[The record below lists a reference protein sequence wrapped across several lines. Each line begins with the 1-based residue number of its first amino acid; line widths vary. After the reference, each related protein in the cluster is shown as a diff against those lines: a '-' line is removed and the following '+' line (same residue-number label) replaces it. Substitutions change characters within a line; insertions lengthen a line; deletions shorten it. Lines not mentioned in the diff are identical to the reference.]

1 MKKNTNPVCHTQ
13 ILFSQHTTDSTCH
26 TEPLGEVSNS
36 TCHTERREVSHN
48 TESKRD
54 FSPTAQNDKIVTCHT
69 ERSEVSTTTYKPS
82 GIEWLGEI
90 PQGWEIKK
98 LKYIGEIFGGVTGKT
113 IKDFSKEYKLN
124 FKPYITFTNVC
135 NNAVINPD
143 LMEYVFIDSKEKQNK
158 VLKNDIL
165 FLQSSE
171 TFEDVGKSAIYLN
184 DDEVYLNTFCKG
196 FRIEREAY
204 PMYLNY
210 LLSSLS
216 YKRYFMSVC
225 SGFTRINLRQEHFL
239 DIPLI
244 LPPLQEQKE
253 IAEFLDKKCEKIQN
267 YINKKQKLITL
278 LQEKKQALINEAVC
292 GRVACSRDFSPTAQ
306 NDKIVTCHT
315 EPLGEVSTTAY
326 KPSGIE
332 WLGEIPQGWEIKK
345 AKGIFKEV
353 KRSVE
358 DNDEIIT
365 CFRDGVVTLRKN
377 RRTEGFTNS
386 LKEIGYQGIR
396 VNDLVIHSMDAFA
409 GAIGV
414 SDSNGKATPVYVVC
428 VPRYDD
434 LADNKYYAYLL
445 RNMANSGFILSLA
458 KGIRERSTEFKYNDF
473 ADLKIPLP
481 PLHKQKEIAA
491 FLDSKVAQIN
501 SVIEKTKRQIELVK
515 EYKNTLIN
523 EAVCG
528 RINFLEGIL
537 NE

>member
-1 MKKNTNPVCHTQ
+1 MRV
-13 ILFSQHTTDSTCH
+13 
-26 TEPLGEVSNS
+26 
-36 TCHTERREVSHN
+36 
-48 TESKRD
+48 
-54 FSPTAQNDKIVTCHT
+54 
-69 ERSEVSTTTYKPS
+69 YKPS
-82 GIEWLGEI
+82 GIKWLGEI

-184 DDEVYLNTFCKG
+184 NDEVYLNTFCKG

-253 IAEFLDKKCEKIQN
+253 IAEFLDSKCEKIQN
-267 YINKKQKLITL
+267 YIEKKQMLITL
-278 LQEKKQALINEAVC
+278 LQEKKQALINEVVTKGLNPNIEFKNSEIEYLGLIPHHWEVVKVKYIATTNIGLVYDPSEIATNENVGYPVLRANNIQNGKIDYKDVIYVAKKIDDKQLAISGDLLMCVRNGSENLLGKTAKIENNNFSFGAFTAIIRSDLNNYLYWIFQTEMLKKSISSFIVSIGIGQISQDDIKNFKIPLPPLQEQKQIANFLDKKCEKINSAIEKTKRQIKLIKEYKNTLINEAVC

-306 NDKIVTCHT
+306 NDK
-315 EPLGEVSTTAY
+315 
-326 KPSGIE
+326 
-332 WLGEIPQGWEIKK
+332 KK
-345 AKGIFKEV
+345 
-353 KRSVE
+353 
-358 DNDEIIT
+358 N
-365 CFRDGVVTLRKN
+365 
-377 RRTEGFTNS
+377 
-386 LKEIGYQGIR
+386 
-396 VNDLVIHSMDAFA
+396 
-409 GAIGV
+409 
-414 SDSNGKATPVYVVC
+414 
-428 VPRYDD
+428 
-434 LADNKYYAYLL
+434 
-445 RNMANSGFILSLA
+445 
-458 KGIRERSTEFKYNDF
+458 
-473 ADLKIPLP
+473 
-481 PLHKQKEIAA
+481 
-491 FLDSKVAQIN
+491 
-501 SVIEKTKRQIELVK
+501 
-515 EYKNTLIN
+515 
-523 EAVCG
+523 
-528 RINFLEGIL
+528 
-537 NE
+537 

>member
-1 MKKNTNPVCHTQ
+1 MRV
-13 ILFSQHTTDSTCH
+13 
-26 TEPLGEVSNS
+26 
-36 TCHTERREVSHN
+36 
-48 TESKRD
+48 
-54 FSPTAQNDKIVTCHT
+54 
-69 ERSEVSTTTYKPS
+69 YKPS

-278 LQEKKQALINEAVC
+278 LQEKKQALINEV
-292 GRVACSRDFSPTAQ
+292 
-306 NDKIVTCHT
+306 VTKGLNPNI
-315 EPLGEVSTTAY
+315 EF
-326 KPSGIE
+326 KNSGIAY
-332 WLGEIPQGWEIKK
+332 LGLIPHHWEV
-345 AKGIFKEV
+345 A
-353 KRSVE
+353 RSGLIYKNISSGTTPQS
-358 DNDEIIT
+358 DNDEYY
-365 CFRDGVVTLRKN
+365 KN
-377 RRTEGFTNS
+377 GNIFWINSGDLNDSVLTNS
-386 LKEIGYQGIR
+386 KNKITQKAMMAYSALKISPKGSLIIAMYGATIGKVSILGIDACTNQACCVLCESKYLNTR
-396 VNDLVIHSMDAFA
+396 FVFYYFIAKRQDLISM
-409 GAIGV
+409 
-414 SDSNGKATPVYVVC
+414 
-428 VPRYDD
+428 
-434 LADNKYYAYLL
+434 AYGGGQP
-445 RNMANSGFILSLA
+445 NISQDIIKNF
-458 KGIRERSTEFKYNDF
+458 
-473 ADLKIPLP
+473 KIPLP
-481 PLHKQKEIAA
+481 PLQEQKQIAN
-491 FLDSKVAQIN
+491 FLDEKCEKIN
-501 SVIEKTKRQIELVK
+501 SVIEKTKKQIELIK

-528 RINFLEGIL
+528 RIRL
-537 NE
+537 N

>member
-1 MKKNTNPVCHTQ
+1 MR
-13 ILFSQHTTDSTCH
+13 I
-26 TEPLGEVSNS
+26 
-36 TCHTERREVSHN
+36 
-48 TESKRD
+48 
-54 FSPTAQNDKIVTCHT
+54 
-69 ERSEVSTTTYKPS
+69 YKPS
-82 GIEWLGEI
+82 GIKWLGEI
-90 PQGWEIKK
+90 PRSWEIKR

-113 IKDFSKEYKLN
+113 IKDFSKEYKPN

-135 NNAVINPD
+135 NNAIINPD

-292 GRVACSRDFSPTAQ
+292 GRVAC
-306 NDKIVTCHT
+306 HT
-315 EPLGEVSTTAY
+315 ERSEVSTTAY

-332 WLGEIPQGWEIKK
+332 YLGLIPHHWEV
-345 AKGIFKEV
+345 A
-353 KRSVE
+353 RSGLIYKNISSGTTPQS
-358 DNDEIIT
+358 DNDEYY
-365 CFRDGVVTLRKN
+365 KN
-377 RRTEGFTNS
+377 GNIFWINSGDLNDSVLTNS
-386 LKEIGYQGIR
+386 KNKITQKAMMAYSALKISPKGSLIIAMYGATIGKVSILGIDACTNQACCVLCESKYLNTR
-396 VNDLVIHSMDAFA
+396 FVFYYFIAKRQDLISM
-409 GAIGV
+409 
-414 SDSNGKATPVYVVC
+414 
-428 VPRYDD
+428 
-434 LADNKYYAYLL
+434 AYGGGQP
-445 RNMANSGFILSLA
+445 NISQDIIKNF
-458 KGIRERSTEFKYNDF
+458 
-473 ADLKIPLP
+473 KIPLP
-481 PLHKQKEIAA
+481 PLQEQKQIAN
-491 FLDSKVAQIN
+491 FLDEKCEKIN
-501 SVIEKTKRQIELVK
+501 SVIEKTKKQIELIK

-528 RINFLEGIL
+528 RIRL
-537 NE
+537 N